1 MAGTC
6 PPHEISFDT
15 SLATVLRTLSRL
27 STAPDAHPRGRRHR
41 IDALTNYVADTVTR
55 HYTRHPS
62 VELPVPEPLFAD
74 RVEWLLTAT
83 RPGRGGWGRLLVAGL
98 GSATASW

>member
-41 IDALTNYVADTVTR
+41 IDV
-55 HYTRHPS
+55 
-62 VELPVPEPLFAD
+62 
-74 RVEWLLTAT
+74 
-83 RPGRGGWGRLLVAGL
+83 
-98 GSATASW
+98 